1 MRCLC
6 WTSLLLLVAG
16 CSNSPSEVTPA
27 VPTNAEAAKPSDASV
42 AVAEVA
48 VDIKSWE
55 DVEKWVAGQK
65 GKPVVI
71 DVWSSS

>member
-1 MRCLC
+1 MRRFC

-16 CSNSPSEVTPA
+16 CSNSPDEVTPA
-27 VPTNAEAAKPSDASV
+27 ASTNS
-42 AVAEVA
+42 EVA
-48 VDIKSWE
+48 APSHESVVATEVTVDIKSWE
-55 DVEKWVAGQK
+55 EVEKWVAGQK